1 MKKKECLSKNEW
13 ICKNI
18 LEILPYIKEFS
29 NKTILIKYSGSVMN
43 DEHLKEL
50 AMLDITLLKYVGIKP
65 VIIHGGGIEISE
77 TMEKIGKEPEFVDG
91 LRVTDGETMDIVEMV
106 LGGKVNKRIVS
117 SLNRN
122 GCPAVG
128 ITGKDANTIKAI
140 PKKPIEKTDTK
151 GNLMQFSLGFVGEV
165 QEINTQLIDLLIQN
179 NYVPVIAPIGVC
191 PDGYSLNVNADVVAF
206 NIASKLKV
214 EKLIFISDVD
224 GVMKDINDSSSLIRT
239 VNALKAKELIKS
251 GVIKK
256 GMIPKIDS
264 CINALKSGVKK
275 VHIINGNYEH
285 SLLLEIFTNEG
296 IGTEIIL

>member
-1 MKKKECLSKNEW
+1 MTKNEW
-13 ICKNI
+13 ICRNI
-18 LEILPYIKEFS
+18 LEILPYIKEFR
-29 NKTILIKYSGSVMN
+29 NKTVLIKYSGAVMQN
-43 DEHLKEL
+43 EHLKEL

-77 TMEKIGKEPEFVDG
+77 TMEKIGKEPEFIDG

-117 SLNRN
+117 ALNRN
-122 GCPAVG
+122 GCKAVG

-140 PKKPIEKTDTK
+140 PKKPIEKKDMN
-151 GNLMQFSLGFVGEV
+151 GNLMQMSLGFVGEV
-165 QEINTQLIDLLIQN
+165 KEINTELIDLLIQN
-179 NYVPVIAPIGVC
+179 EYVPVIAPIGVC
-191 PDGYSLNVNADVVAF
+191 KDGYSLNVNADVVAF

-224 GVMKDINDSSSLIRT
+224 GVMEDVNRTETLIRT
-239 VNALKAKELIKS
+239 VNALKAKELIKE
-251 GVIKK
+251 GIIKE

-264 CINALKSGVKK
+264 CISALKSGVKK
-275 VHIINGNYEH
+275 VHIINGKYEH

-296 IGTEIIL
+296 IGTEIVL